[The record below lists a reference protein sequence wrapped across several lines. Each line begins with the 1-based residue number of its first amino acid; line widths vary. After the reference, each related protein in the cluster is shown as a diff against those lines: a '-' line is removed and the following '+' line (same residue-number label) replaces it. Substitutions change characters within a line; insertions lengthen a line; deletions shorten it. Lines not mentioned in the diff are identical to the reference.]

1 MGLLTSVFP
10 QGLFLKDFA
19 GRLIG
24 QSNKNG
30 CNLQETALMLMENL
44 MRWADNGTLWTA
56 GKMSRTALPWSAF
69 ILTDQGKN
77 HHGGLP
83 RFAQDEGATIWVSQN
98 YRSSQTQTEVHYY
111 YCYYSYSYS
120 SYYFLLFFD
129 Y

>member
-19 GRLIG
+19 GRSIG

-30 CNLQETALMLMENL
+30 CNLQETALVLMENL
-44 MRWADNGTLWTA
+44 MRWADNGTLWKA
-56 GKMSRTALPWSAF
+56 GKMSQTALPWSAF
-69 ILTDQGKN
+69 ILTEQGKN

-111 YCYYSYSYS
+111 CSSSSS
-120 SYYFLLFFD
+120 SYYYFF
-129 Y
+129 